1 MSALEAL
8 KWHRQFAEA
17 WTEKRPVPLEMTPEE
32 MFDWLGE
39 HCDAYVYMPPT
50 QHYGSRFILYCDGVK
65 FSAPTLSGAVQ
76 LAAAK
81 LEEQS

>member
-1 MSALEAL
+1 MSALEASR
-8 KWHRQFAEA
+8 WEDQFAEA

-39 HCDAYVYMPPT
+39 HCAAYVYMRPT
-50 QHYGSRFILYCDGVK
+50 QHYGGRFILYCDGVK
-65 FSAPTLSGAVQ
+65 FSASTLSGAVQ